1 MASITPRST
10 QKNESEHAS
19 AAIDPNNKTYWRF
32 PASRMQAEVVRD
44 SLLALSGELDQTMG
58 GHEIDHQQGMTS
70 RRRSLYFAHHGEEK
84 MEFLE
89 LFDAANTCDC
99 YRRSS
104 SVQPQQAL
112 ALINSDLTKSLSRQL
127 EKRIWELANQ
137 DCSAIEE
144 PNVSSRFVQFAFLQV
159 LNREPSTQEKIAS
172 MNFLK
177 EQTNRLA
184 AMQAPPQDLVPAQR
198 ARTNFLHALM
208 NHNDFVTL
216 R

>member
-1 MASITPRST
+1 
-10 QKNESEHAS
+10 
-19 AAIDPNNKTYWRF
+19 
-32 PASRMQAEVVRD
+32 MQAEVVRD

-89 LFDAANTCDC
+89 LFDAANACDC
-99 YRRSS
+99 YRRGS

-127 EKRIWELANQ
+127 QKRLWLSANA
-137 DCSAIEE
+137 DSLPTGESG
-144 PNVSSRFVQFAFLQV
+144 VLSRFVRIAFLQV
-159 LNREPSTQEKIAS
+159 LNREPRGQEIAVS
-172 MNFLK
+172 LK
-177 EQTNRLA
+177 FMQEQTDRLTA
-184 AMQAPPQDLVPAQR
+184 LQANSPAQQPSELRPAER
-198 ARTNFLHALM
+198 ARANFIHALM